1 MSKAHLLSRSLTS
14 TKESSQQLTVLI
26 TGCTSGIGE
35 ALAREFARQGHN
47 IVGCGRRLKN
57 LENLSNELGRN
68 SFGQHHFFQCDV
80 GDYNSVVRFREKV
93 RANGLE
99 VDILIA
105 NAGIAI
111 RPGRLYEISL
121 QEFNKIMKIN
131 VTGVFHTFKAF
142 VGDMVAASQKPGSPL
157 KRVIGIS
164 SGLAH
169 STSPVM
175 GPYSVSKIAVEYMC
189 KSMAQ
194 LFHFEDKENII
205 CVPYAPGVVTTEMMR
220 DKNNSIPSDEWS
232 KKAVPFILT
241 WKPEQNGASM
251 VTPHAYSKEY
261 QSTWIIPDGMP
272 ISTRV
277 VRPSSNDN

>member
-1 MSKAHLLSRSLTS
+1 MSKAHLLSHSLTS
-14 TKESSQQLTVLI
+14 SKESDQQLTALI

-35 ALAREFARQGHN
+35 ALSKEFARQGHN
-47 IVGCGRRLKN
+47 VVGCGRRLKN
-57 LENLSNELGRN
+57 LQKLSNELECN
-68 SFGQHHFFQCDV
+68 SAGHHHFFQCDV
-80 GDYNSVVRFREKV
+80 SDYNSVVRFREKV
-93 RANGLE
+93 RANDLE
-99 VDILIA
+99 IDILIA
-105 NAGIAI
+105 NAGVGI

-121 QEFNKIMKIN
+121 QEFNRIMKIN

-194 LFHFEDKENII
+194 LFHFEHKENII

>member
-1 MSKAHLLSRSLTS
+1 MSKVRLFARSLTS
-14 TKESSQQLTVLI
+14 SEESSQPLTVLI

-35 ALAREFARQGHN
+35 ALAREFARSGHN
-47 IVGCGRRLKN
+47 IIGCGRRLKN
-57 LENLSNELGRN
+57 LEKLSNELGQR
-68 SFGQHHFFQCDV
+68 HHFFQCDV

-105 NAGIAI
+105 NAGVGI
-111 RPGRLYEISL
+111 RPGKLYEISL
-121 QEFNKIMKIN
+121 QDFNKIMKIN
-131 VTGVFHTFKAF
+131 VNGVFHTFKAF
-142 VGDMVAASQKPGSPL
+142 VGDMVAASQKDGSPL
-157 KRVIGIS
+157 KKVIGIS

-175 GPYSVSKIAVEYMC
+175 GPYSMSKIAVEYMC

-194 LFHFEDKENII
+194 LFHFQQNENII

-220 DKNNSIPSDEWS
+220 DKNNSIPSDKWS
-232 KKAVPFILT
+232 KIAVPFILG
-241 WKPEQNGASM
+241 WKSEQNGASM
-251 VTPHAYSKEY
+251 VTPNAYSKEY

-272 ISTRV
+272 ISKKVT
-277 VRPSSNDN
+277 RPSSNDN